1 MSLKLDGKKLSLEI
15 EERLRN
21 YILTNKTIAKRNP
34 GLAVIRIGEDPASGV
49 YVGNKEKACSRV
61 GIKSYI
67 FHLKDTVEQKEVEQ
81 LLNKLNLDN
90 NIDGMLLQLPISK
103 KFDEQ
108 RLISFI
114 NPEKDVDGLN
124 EQNIGKLVKN
134 EQAMR
139 SCTPAG
145 IVNLLKSQNIKIEG
159 KKIVVIGRSLLVGKP
174 LSLMLLNL
182 NATVTITHSKTINL
196 NKICKEA
203 DILIAA
209 AGKPNL
215 IDSSFVKEGAVI
227 IDVGIHRLTSSDKS
241 KTRLCGDVL
250 LEDVIPKVFAYTPV
264 PGGVGPMTVT
274 MLLVNTIFSW
284 QKQFGLSSTLN
295 DLLPW
300 CWTNDSNNVTSKYYF
315 QLAKTIWFIINS

>member
-15 EERLRN
+15 EERLKN
-21 YILTNKTIAKRNP
+21 YIHVSKTIAKRNP

-67 FHLKDTVEQKEVEQ
+67 FHLKDIVEQKEVEQ
-81 LLNKLNLDN
+81 LLNKLNLDDE
-90 NIDGMLLQLPISK
+90 IDGILLQLPISN
-103 KFDEQ
+103 KFDSQ
-108 RLISFI
+108 KLISYI

-134 EQAMR
+134 EPAMR

-145 IVNLLKSQNIKIEG
+145 IVNLLRSQNIKIEG

-182 NATVTITHSKTINL
+182 NGTVTMTHSKTINL

-227 IDVGIHRLTSSDKS
+227 IDVGIHRLTSSDESKS
-241 KTRLCGDVL
+241 KLCGDVL

-284 QKQFGLSSTLN
+284 QKQIGLSSTLN
-295 DLLPW
+295 DLL
-300 CWTNDSNNVTSKYYF
+300 T
-315 QLAKTIWFIINS
+315 

>member
-67 FHLKDTVEQKEVEQ
+67 FHLKDSVEQKEVEQ

-90 NIDGMLLQLPISK
+90 DIDGMLLQLPISK

-114 NPEKDVDGLN
+114 NPGKDVDGLN

-182 NATVTITHSKTINL
+182 NATVTMTHSKTINL

-227 IDVGIHRLTSSDKS
+227 IDVGIHRLKSSDKS
-241 KTRLCGDVL
+241 KNRLCGDVL

-295 DLLPW
+295 DLQP
-300 CWTNDSNNVTSKYYF
+300 
-315 QLAKTIWFIINS
+315 

>member
-21 YILTNKTIAKRNP
+21 YILTNKTLAKRNP

-67 FHLKDTVEQKEVEQ
+67 FHLKDSVEQKEVEQ

-90 NIDGMLLQLPISK
+90 DIDGMLLQLPISK

-134 EQAMR
+134 EPAMR

-145 IVNLLKSQNIKIEG
+145 IINLLRSQNIEIEG

-182 NATVTITHSKTINL
+182 NATVTMTHSKTINL

-215 IDSSFVKEGAVI
+215 VDSSFVKEGAVI
-227 IDVGIHRLTSSDKS
+227 IDVGIHRLKSSDKS
-241 KTRLCGDVL
+241 KNRLCGDVL

-274 MLLVNTIFSW
+274 MLLVNTISSW

-295 DLLPW
+295 DLQP
-300 CWTNDSNNVTSKYYF
+300 
-315 QLAKTIWFIINS
+315 

>member
-90 NIDGMLLQLPISK
+90 DIDGMLLQLPISK

-182 NATVTITHSKTINL
+182 NATVTITHSKTLNL

-227 IDVGIHRLTSSDKS
+227 IDVGIHRLTTSDKS

-274 MLLVNTIFSW
+274 MLLVNTISSW

-295 DLLPW
+295 DLLP
-300 CWTNDSNNVTSKYYF
+300 
-315 QLAKTIWFIINS
+315 

>member
-15 EERLRN
+15 EERLKS
-21 YILTNKTIAKRNP
+21 YIQINKTIAKRNP

-67 FHLKDTVEQKEVEQ
+67 FHLKDSVEQKEVEQ

-90 NIDGMLLQLPISK
+90 DIDGMLLQLPIPK

-114 NPEKDVDGLN
+114 NPGKDVDGLN

-134 EQAMR
+134 EPAMR

-145 IVNLLKSQNIKIEG
+145 IINLLRSQNIKIEG
-159 KKIVVIGRSLLVGKP
+159 KRIVVIGRSLLVGKP

-182 NATVTITHSKTINL
+182 NATITMTHSKTINL

-227 IDVGIHRLTSSDKS
+227 IDVGIHRLKSSDKS
-241 KTRLCGDVL
+241 KNRLCGDVL

-274 MLLVNTIFSW
+274 MLLVNTISSW

-295 DLLPW
+295 DLQP
-300 CWTNDSNNVTSKYYF
+300 
-315 QLAKTIWFIINS
+315 

>member
-15 EERLRN
+15 ENRLN
-21 YILTNKTIAKRNP
+21 DYISNNKKIAKRAP

-49 YVGNKEKACSRV
+49 YVNNKEKACKRV
-61 GIKSYI
+61 GIKSFI
-67 FHLKDTVEQKEVEQ
+67 FHLQDNVEQKEVEN
-81 LLNKLNLDN
+81 LIDKLNFDHD
-90 NIDGMLLQLPISK
+90 IDGMLLQLPIPK

-108 RLISFI
+108 KLISFI
-114 NPEKDVDGLN
+114 NPNKDVDGLN
-124 EQNIGKLVKN
+124 EKNIGKLVKN
-134 EQAMR
+134 EPAMR

-145 IVNLLKSQNIKIEG
+145 IINLLRSQNITIEG
-159 KKIVVIGRSLLVGKP
+159 RKIVVIGRSLLVGKP

-182 NATVTITHSKTINL
+182 NATVTITHSKTLNL
-196 NKICKEA
+196 KNVCKEA

-215 IDSSFVKEGAVI
+215 VDSSFVKEGAVI
-227 IDVGIHRLTSSDKS
+227 IDVGIHRLKSSDKD

-295 DLLPW
+295 DLLP
-300 CWTNDSNNVTSKYYF
+300 
-315 QLAKTIWFIINS
+315 

>member
-15 EERLRN
+15 EEKLKKDIESN
-21 YILTNKTIAKRNP
+21 IVLTKRPPN
-34 GLAVIRIGEDPASGV
+34 LAVIRIGEDPASGV
-49 YVGNKEKACSRV
+49 YVKNKERACSRV
-61 GIKSYI
+61 GIKSFI
-67 FHLKDTVEQKEVEQ
+67 FHLKDTVKQKEVEQ
-81 LLNKLNLDN
+81 LINKLNLDN
-90 NIDGMLLQLPISK
+90 DIDGMLLQLPIPK

-108 RLISFI
+108 RLISCI
-114 NPEKDVDGLN
+114 NPDKDVDGLN

-134 EQAMR
+134 EPAMR

-182 NATVTITHSKTINL
+182 NGTVTMTHSKTINL

-215 IDSSFVKEGAVI
+215 VNSGFVKDGAVI
-227 IDVGIHRLTSSDKS
+227 IDVGIHRLKS
-241 KTRLCGDVL
+241 TVKNETRLCGDVL

-284 QKQFGLSSTLN
+284 QNKFGLSSTLN
-295 DLLPW
+295 DLLP
-300 CWTNDSNNVTSKYYF
+300 
-315 QLAKTIWFIINS
+315 

>member
-15 EERLRN
+15 EERLKN
-21 YILTNKTIAKRNP
+21 YIQINKTIAKRNP

-49 YVGNKEKACSRV
+49 YVGNKEKACLRV

-67 FHLKDTVEQKEVEQ
+67 FHLKDSVEQKEVEQ

-90 NIDGMLLQLPISK
+90 DIDGMLLQLPIPK

-114 NPEKDVDGLN
+114 NPGKDVDGLN

-134 EQAMR
+134 EPAMR

-145 IVNLLKSQNIKIEG
+145 IINLLRSQNIEIEG

-182 NATVTITHSKTINL
+182 NATVTMTHSKTINL

-215 IDSSFVKEGAVI
+215 IDSSFVKDGAVI
-227 IDVGIHRLTSSDKS
+227 IDVGIHRLESSDKS
-241 KTRLCGDVL
+241 KNRLCGDVL
-250 LEDVIPKVFAYTPV
+250 LEDVISKVFAYTPV

-274 MLLVNTIFSW
+274 MLLVNTISSW

-295 DLLPW
+295 DLQP
-300 CWTNDSNNVTSKYYF
+300 
-315 QLAKTIWFIINS
+315 

>member
-15 EERLRN
+15 EERLN
-21 YILTNKTIAKRNP
+21 EFISSNKKKAKRPP

-49 YVGNKEKACSRV
+49 YVKNKEKACSRV
-61 GIKSYI
+61 GIKSSI
-67 FHLKDTVEQKEVEQ
+67 FHLKDNVEQKEIEQ
-81 LLNKLNLDN
+81 LIKKLNFDKD
-90 NIDGMLLQLPISK
+90 IDGMLLQLPIPK

-108 RLISFI
+108 KLISYI
-114 NPEKDVDGLN
+114 NPMKDVDGLN
-124 EQNIGKLVKN
+124 ETNIGKLVKN
-134 EQAMR
+134 EPAMR

-145 IVNLLKSQNIKIEG
+145 IINLLRSHNITIEG

-182 NATVTITHSKTINL
+182 NGTITITHSKTLNL
-196 NKICKEA
+196 NEACQEA

-227 IDVGIHRLTSSDKS
+227 IDVGIHRLKSSDKN

-295 DLLPW
+295 DLLP
-300 CWTNDSNNVTSKYYF
+300 
-315 QLAKTIWFIINS
+315 

>member
-15 EERLRN
+15 EEKLNN
-21 YILTNKTIAKRNP
+21 YISSNEKIAKRAP
-34 GLAVIRIGEDPASGV
+34 GLAVIRIGEDLASGV
-49 YVGNKEKACSRV
+49 YVKNKEKACSRV
-61 GIKSYI
+61 GIKSII
-67 FHLKDTVEQKEVEQ
+67 FHLKDNVEQKEVEQ
-81 LLNKLNLDN
+81 LINKLNSDKD
-90 NIDGMLLQLPISK
+90 IDGMLLQLPIPK

-108 RLISFI
+108 RLISYI
-114 NPEKDVDGLN
+114 NPSKDVDGLN
-124 EQNIGKLVKN
+124 EKNIGKLVKN
-134 EQAMR
+134 EPAMR

-145 IVNLLKSQNIKIEG
+145 IINLLRSQNITIEG

-182 NATVTITHSKTINL
+182 NGTVTITHSKTLNL
-196 NKICKEA
+196 KGICKEA

-215 IDSSFVKEGAVI
+215 VDSSFVKEGAVI
-227 IDVGIHRLTSSDKS
+227 IDVGIHRLKS
-241 KTRLCGDVL
+241 THKEKTRLCGDVL

-295 DLLPW
+295 DLLP
-300 CWTNDSNNVTSKYYF
+300 
-315 QLAKTIWFIINS
+315 

>member
-215 IDSSFVKEGAVI
+215 IDSSFVKEDAVI

-295 DLLPW
+295 DLLP
-300 CWTNDSNNVTSKYYF
+300 
-315 QLAKTIWFIINS
+315 

>member
-15 EERLRN
+15 EERLKN
-21 YILTNKTIAKRNP
+21 YIQINKTIAKRNP

-67 FHLKDTVEQKEVEQ
+67 FHLKDTVDQKEVEQ

-90 NIDGMLLQLPISK
+90 DIDGMLLQLPISK

-114 NPEKDVDGLN
+114 NPGKDVDGLN

-134 EQAMR
+134 EPAMR

-145 IVNLLKSQNIKIEG
+145 IINLLRSQNIQIEG

-182 NATVTITHSKTINL
+182 NATVTMTHSKTINL

-215 IDSSFVKEGAVI
+215 IDSSFVKEGAVV
-227 IDVGIHRLTSSDKS
+227 IDVGIHRLKSADKS

-250 LEDVIPKVFAYTPV
+250 LEDIITKVFAYTPV

-274 MLLVNTIFSW
+274 MLLVNTISSW

-295 DLLPW
+295 DLQP
-300 CWTNDSNNVTSKYYF
+300 
-315 QLAKTIWFIINS
+315 

>member
-15 EERLRN
+15 EEKLKN
-21 YILTNKTIAKRNP
+21 YIFVNKTITKRIP
-34 GLAVIRIGEDPASGV
+34 GLAVIRIGEDPASEV
-49 YVGNKEKACSRV
+49 YVKNKEKACSRV
-61 GIKSYI
+61 GIKSFI
-67 FHLKDTVEQKEVEQ
+67 FHLKDTVDQKEVEQ
-81 LLNKLNLDN
+81 LINKLNLDN
-90 NIDGMLLQLPISK
+90 DIDGMLLQLPIPK
-103 KFDEQ
+103 KFSED
-108 RLISFI
+108 RLISYI
-114 NPEKDVDGLN
+114 SPEKDVDGLN

-134 EQAMR
+134 EPGMR

-145 IVNLLKSQNIKIEG
+145 IINLLRSQNIPIEG
-159 KKIVVIGRSLLVGKP
+159 KNIVVIGRSLLVGKP

-182 NATVTITHSKTINL
+182 NGTVTMTHSKTLNL

-209 AGKPNL
+209 AGKANL
-215 IDSSFVKEGAVI
+215 IDSSFVKKGAVI

-284 QKQFGLSSTLN
+284 QKKFSLLSNLD
-295 DLLPW
+295 DLLP
-300 CWTNDSNNVTSKYYF
+300 
-315 QLAKTIWFIINS
+315 

>member
-90 NIDGMLLQLPISK
+90 DIDGMLLQLPISK

-134 EQAMR
+134 EPAMR

-145 IVNLLKSQNIKIEG
+145 IINLLRSQNIEIEG

-295 DLLPW
+295 DLLP
-300 CWTNDSNNVTSKYYF
+300 
-315 QLAKTIWFIINS
+315 

>member
-15 EERLRN
+15 EERLNN
-21 YILTNKTIAKRNP
+21 YISVNRKVAKRVP

-49 YVGNKEKACSRV
+49 YVNNKEKACSRV
-61 GIKSYI
+61 GIKSII
-67 FHLKDTVEQKEVEQ
+67 FHLKDNVDQEEVEE
-81 LLNKLNLDN
+81 LINKLNFDE
-90 NIDGMLLQLPISK
+90 NIDGILLQLPIPR

-108 RLISFI
+108 RLISCI
-114 NPEKDVDGLN
+114 KPSKDVDGLN
-124 EQNIGKLVKN
+124 EINIGKLVKN
-134 EQAMR
+134 EPAMR

-145 IVNLLKSQNIKIEG
+145 IINLLRSQNITIEG

-182 NATVTITHSKTINL
+182 NGTVTMTHSKTSNL
-196 NKICKEA
+196 NIVCKEA

-215 IDSSFVKEGAVI
+215 VDSSFVKEGAVI
-227 IDVGIHRLTSSDKS
+227 IDVGIHRLKSSDKNQ
-241 KTRLCGDVL
+241 TRLCGDVL
-250 LEDVIPKVFAYTPV
+250 LEDVISKVFAYTPV

-284 QKQFGLSSTLN
+284 QKKFSLSSTLN
-295 DLLPW
+295 DLLP
-300 CWTNDSNNVTSKYYF
+300 
-315 QLAKTIWFIINS
+315 

>member
-15 EERLRN
+15 EERLKN
-21 YILTNKTIAKRNP
+21 YISSNKKIAKRSP

-49 YVGNKEKACSRV
+49 YVNNKEKACSRI
-61 GIKSYI
+61 GIKSFI
-67 FHLKDTVEQKEVEQ
+67 FHLKDSVEQEEVEE
-81 LLNKLNLDN
+81 LIIKLNSDRD
-90 NIDGMLLQLPISK
+90 IDGMLLQLPIPK

-108 RLISFI
+108 KLISHI
-114 NPEKDVDGLN
+114 NPSKDVDGLN
-124 EQNIGKLVKN
+124 EINIGKLVKN
-134 EQAMR
+134 EPAMR

-145 IVNLLKSQNIKIEG
+145 IINLLRSQNITIEG

-182 NATVTITHSKTINL
+182 NGTVTITHSKTSNL
-196 NKICKEA
+196 NKVCREA

-215 IDSSFVKEGAVI
+215 VDSTFVKEGAVI
-227 IDVGIHRLTSSDKS
+227 IDVGIHRLKSSDKNQS
-241 KTRLCGDVL
+241 RLCGDVL
-250 LEDVIPKVFAYTPV
+250 LEDVISKVFAYTPV

-284 QKQFGLSSTLN
+284 QKQFGLSSTFN
-295 DLLPW
+295 DLLP
-300 CWTNDSNNVTSKYYF
+300 
-315 QLAKTIWFIINS
+315 

>member
-1 MSLKLDGKKLSLEI
+1 MSLKLDGKKLSLET
-15 EERLRN
+15 EERLKN
-21 YILTNKTIAKRNP
+21 YIQINKTIAKRNP

-49 YVGNKEKACSRV
+49 YVRNKEKACSRV

-67 FHLKDTVEQKEVEQ
+67 FHLKDSVDQKEVEQ

-90 NIDGMLLQLPISK
+90 DIDGMLLQLPISK

-108 RLISFI
+108 RLISHI
-114 NPEKDVDGLN
+114 NPGKDVDGLN

-134 EQAMR
+134 EPAMR

-145 IVNLLKSQNIKIEG
+145 IINLLRSQNIEIEG

-182 NATVTITHSKTINL
+182 NATVTMTHSKTINL

-227 IDVGIHRLTSSDKS
+227 IDVGIHRLESSDKS
-241 KTRLCGDVL
+241 KNRLCGDVL
-250 LEDVIPKVFAYTPV
+250 LEDVISKVFAYTPV

-284 QKQFGLSSTLN
+284 QKQFSLSSTLN
-295 DLLPW
+295 DLLP
-300 CWTNDSNNVTSKYYF
+300 
-315 QLAKTIWFIINS
+315 

>member
-67 FHLKDTVEQKEVEQ
+67 YHLKDMVEQKEVEQ

-295 DLLPW
+295 DLLP
-300 CWTNDSNNVTSKYYF
+300 
-315 QLAKTIWFIINS
+315 

>member
-67 FHLKDTVEQKEVEQ
+67 FHLKDSVEQKEVEQ

-90 NIDGMLLQLPISK
+90 DIDGMLLQLPISK

-114 NPEKDVDGLN
+114 NPGKDVDGLN

-134 EQAMR
+134 EPAMR

-145 IVNLLKSQNIKIEG
+145 IINLLRSQNIEIEG

-182 NATVTITHSKTINL
+182 NATVTMTHSKTINL

-215 IDSSFVKEGAVI
+215 IDSSFIKEGAVI
-227 IDVGIHRLTSSDKS
+227 IDVGIHRLKSSDKS
-241 KTRLCGDVL
+241 KNRLCGDVL

-274 MLLVNTIFSW
+274 MLLVNTISSW

-295 DLLPW
+295 DLQP
-300 CWTNDSNNVTSKYYF
+300 
-315 QLAKTIWFIINS
+315 

>member
-21 YILTNKTIAKRNP
+21 YILTNKKIAKRNP

-81 LLNKLNLDN
+81 LLNKLNLDK

-196 NKICKEA
+196 NKICNEA

-227 IDVGIHRLTSSDKS
+227 IDVGIHRLTSSDKI

-274 MLLVNTIFSW
+274 MLLVNTISSW

-295 DLLPW
+295 DLLP
-300 CWTNDSNNVTSKYYF
+300 
-315 QLAKTIWFIINS
+315 

>member
-1 MSLKLDGKKLSLEI
+1 
-15 EERLRN
+15 
-21 YILTNKTIAKRNP
+21 
-34 GLAVIRIGEDPASGV
+34 
-49 YVGNKEKACSRV
+49 
-61 GIKSYI
+61 
-67 FHLKDTVEQKEVEQ
+67 
-81 LLNKLNLDN
+81 
-90 NIDGMLLQLPISK
+90 MLLQLPIPK

-108 RLISFI
+108 RLISYI
-114 NPEKDVDGLN
+114 NPSKDVDGLN
-124 EQNIGKLVKN
+124 EINIGKLVKN
-134 EQAMR
+134 ESAMR

-145 IVNLLKSQNIKIEG
+145 IINLLRSQNITIEG

-295 DLLPW
+295 DLLP
-300 CWTNDSNNVTSKYYF
+300 
-315 QLAKTIWFIINS
+315 

>member
-15 EERLRN
+15 EERLKK
-21 YILTNKTIAKRNP
+21 YIHINKTIAKRNP

-81 LLNKLNLDN
+81 LLNKLNLDDE
-90 NIDGMLLQLPISK
+90 IDGILLQLPISK

-108 RLISFI
+108 KLISYI

-134 EQAMR
+134 EPAMR

-145 IVNLLKSQNIKIEG
+145 IVNLLRSQNIKIEG

-182 NATVTITHSKTINL
+182 NGTVTMTHSKTINL

-241 KTRLCGDVL
+241 KSRLCGDVL

-284 QKQFGLSSTLN
+284 QKQIGLSSTLN
-295 DLLPW
+295 DLLP
-300 CWTNDSNNVTSKYYF
+300 
-315 QLAKTIWFIINS
+315 

>member
-15 EERLRN
+15 EERLN
-21 YILTNKTIAKRNP
+21 DFISSNKKITKRDP

-49 YVGNKEKACSRV
+49 YVNNKEKACSRV
-61 GIKSYI
+61 GIKSFI
-67 FHLKDTVEQKEVEQ
+67 FHLKDNVEQKEVEQ
-81 LLNKLNLDN
+81 LINKLNFDKD
-90 NIDGMLLQLPISK
+90 IDGMLLQLPIPK

-108 RLISFI
+108 RLISYI
-114 NPEKDVDGLN
+114 NPSKDVDGLN
-124 EQNIGKLVKN
+124 EINIGKLVKN
-134 EQAMR
+134 EPAMR

-145 IVNLLKSQNIKIEG
+145 IINLLRSQNISIEG

-182 NATVTITHSKTINL
+182 NGTVTMTHSKTLNL
-196 NKICKEA
+196 NEVCKEA

-215 IDSSFVKEGAVI
+215 IDASFVKEGAVI
-227 IDVGIHRLTSSDKS
+227 IDVGIHRLKSSDKN

-295 DLLPW
+295 DLLP
-300 CWTNDSNNVTSKYYF
+300 
-315 QLAKTIWFIINS
+315 

>member
-114 NPEKDVDGLN
+114 NPGKDVDGLN

-182 NATVTITHSKTINL
+182 NATVTITHSKTLNL

-241 KTRLCGDVL
+241 KNRLCGDVL

-274 MLLVNTIFSW
+274 MLLVNTISSW

-295 DLLPW
+295 DLL
-300 CWTNDSNNVTSKYYF
+300 S
-315 QLAKTIWFIINS
+315 

>member
-15 EERLRN
+15 EERLKN
-21 YILTNKTIAKRNP
+21 YIQTNKTITKRNP

-196 NKICKEA
+196 NKICREA

-295 DLLPW
+295 DLLP
-300 CWTNDSNNVTSKYYF
+300 
-315 QLAKTIWFIINS
+315 

>member
-67 FHLKDTVEQKEVEQ
+67 FHLKDSVEQKEVEQ

-90 NIDGMLLQLPISK
+90 DIDGMLLQLPISK

-134 EQAMR
+134 EKAMR

-182 NATVTITHSKTINL
+182 NATVTITHSKTLNL

-274 MLLVNTIFSW
+274 MLLVNTISSW

-295 DLLPW
+295 DLL
-300 CWTNDSNNVTSKYYF
+300 S
-315 QLAKTIWFIINS
+315 

>member
-67 FHLKDTVEQKEVEQ
+67 FHLKDSVEQKEVEQ

-114 NPEKDVDGLN
+114 NPGKDVDGLN

-134 EQAMR
+134 EPAMR

-145 IVNLLKSQNIKIEG
+145 IINLLRSQNIEIEG

-182 NATVTITHSKTINL
+182 NATVTMTHSKTINL

-227 IDVGIHRLTSSDKS
+227 IDVGIHRLKSSDKS
-241 KTRLCGDVL
+241 KNRLCGDVL

-274 MLLVNTIFSW
+274 MLLVNTISSW

-295 DLLPW
+295 DLQP
-300 CWTNDSNNVTSKYYF
+300 
-315 QLAKTIWFIINS
+315 

>member
-15 EERLRN
+15 EEKLN
-21 YILTNKTIAKRNP
+21 DYISNNIKIAKRAP

-49 YVGNKEKACSRV
+49 YVKNKEKACSRV
-61 GIKSYI
+61 GIKSFI
-67 FHLKDTVEQKEVEQ
+67 FHLKDSAKQKEVEQ
-81 LLNKLNLDN
+81 LINKLNFDKD
-90 NIDGMLLQLPISK
+90 IDGMLLQLPIPK

-108 RLISFI
+108 RLISYI
-114 NPEKDVDGLN
+114 NPSKDVDGLN
-124 EQNIGKLVKN
+124 EINIGKLVKN
-134 EQAMR
+134 EPAMR

-145 IVNLLKSQNIKIEG
+145 IINLLRSQNITIEG
-159 KKIVVIGRSLLVGKP
+159 KKIVVVGRSLLVGKP

-182 NATVTITHSKTINL
+182 NGTVTITHSKTINL
-196 NKICKEA
+196 KKICKEA

-215 IDSSFVKEGAVI
+215 INSSYVKDGAVI

-241 KTRLCGDVL
+241 QTKLCGDVL
-250 LEDVIPKVFAYTPV
+250 LEDVIPKVYAYTPV

-284 QKQFGLSSTLN
+284 KRQFGLSSDLN
-295 DLLPW
+295 DLL
-300 CWTNDSNNVTSKYYF
+300 
-315 QLAKTIWFIINS
+315 Q

>member
-15 EERLRN
+15 EERLNN
-21 YILTNKTIAKRNP
+21 YISSNKKIAKRAP

-49 YVGNKEKACSRV
+49 YVNNKEKACSRI
-61 GIKSYI
+61 GIQSFI
-67 FHLKDTVEQKEVEQ
+67 FHLKDSVEQKEVEQ
-81 LLNKLNLDN
+81 LINKLNLDK
-90 NIDGMLLQLPISK
+90 NIDGMLLQLPIPR

-108 RLISFI
+108 KLISHI
-114 NPEKDVDGLN
+114 NPNKDVDGLN
-124 EQNIGKLVKN
+124 EFNIGKLEKN
-134 EQAMR
+134 APAKR

-145 IVNLLKSQNIKIEG
+145 IINLLRSQNITIEG

-174 LSLMLLNL
+174 LTLMLLNL
-182 NATVTITHSKTINL
+182 NGTVTITHSKTTNL
-196 NKICKEA
+196 NKVCREA

-215 IDSSFVKEGAVI
+215 IDSSFVKEGAI
-227 IDVGIHRLTSSDKS
+227 IVDVGIHRLKSSDKNQ
-241 KTRLCGDVL
+241 TRLCGDVL
-250 LEDVIPKVFAYTPV
+250 LEDVISKVFAYTPV

-295 DLLPW
+295 DLLP
-300 CWTNDSNNVTSKYYF
+300 
-315 QLAKTIWFIINS
+315 